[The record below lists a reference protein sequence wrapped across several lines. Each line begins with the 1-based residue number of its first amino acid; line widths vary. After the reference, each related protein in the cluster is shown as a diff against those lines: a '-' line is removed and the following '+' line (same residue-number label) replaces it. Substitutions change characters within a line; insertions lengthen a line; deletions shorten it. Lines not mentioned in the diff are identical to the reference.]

1 MPPNVEIARRA
12 ELRHTEA
19 MEEQNTRPNTRAEAR
34 AAGWVSRVCGVA
46 AWGRA
51 PRVDR
56 LELLSSTTPPTE
68 APMKFDT
75 TEENINY
82 LQGQIDG
89 LKALTLG
96 LANLLLDREEFR
108 QEGLLRLELQR
119 TAFVASLEPD
129 SRLDGIEAIDAWLL
143 NVTQQ

>member
-1 MPPNVEIARRA
+1 
-12 ELRHTEA
+12 
-19 MEEQNTRPNTRAEAR
+19 
-34 AAGWVSRVCGVA
+34 
-46 AWGRA
+46 
-51 PRVDR
+51 
-56 LELLSSTTPPTE
+56 
-68 APMKFDT
+68 MKFDT
-75 TEENINY
+75 AEENINY

-129 SRLDGIEAIDAWLL
+129 SRLDGIDAIDAWLL